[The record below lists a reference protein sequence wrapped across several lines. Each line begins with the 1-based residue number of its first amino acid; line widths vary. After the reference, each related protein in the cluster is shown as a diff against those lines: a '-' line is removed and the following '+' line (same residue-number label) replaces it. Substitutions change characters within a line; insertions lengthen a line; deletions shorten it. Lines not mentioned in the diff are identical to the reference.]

1 MYYITILRRRL
12 IFVEIFSHF
21 GLMFPLLSQAFLSKT
36 KAFTGSVNVGY
47 VKKSTIFSLSEPTKS
62 FVDLKKTK
70 CSELNGFF
78 LFFLSV
84 LHCSPA
90 GLAVYCEN
98 FAFIDL
104 QLWQFCF
111 SHQKT

>member
-1 MYYITILRRRL
+1 
-12 IFVEIFSHF
+12 
-21 GLMFPLLSQAFLSKT
+21 MFPLLSQAFLSKT

-111 SHQKT
+111 SHQKTLFFSGSLK